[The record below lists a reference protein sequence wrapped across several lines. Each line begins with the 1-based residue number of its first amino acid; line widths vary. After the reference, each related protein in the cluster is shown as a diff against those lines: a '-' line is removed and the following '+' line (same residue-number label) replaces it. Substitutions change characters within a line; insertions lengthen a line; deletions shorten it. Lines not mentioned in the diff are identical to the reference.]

1 MCRGLLHKR
10 CLIDEQIAINEA
22 MQNWHVRMFAQWDL
36 RPVAALQASKQ
47 TVGRGHNETGF
58 VTCCEAV
65 GLPSVAVN
73 PSCELSWHAGNL

>member
-1 MCRGLLHKR
+1 MCQGLLHKR
-10 CLIDEQIAINEA
+10 CLLDEQIAINEA
-22 MQNWHVRMFAQWDL
+22 MQNWHVQMIAPWEL
-36 RPVAALQASKQ
+36 RPVAAVTSKH
-47 TVGRGHNETGF
+47 TVDRGHNDTGF